1 MRDELVV
8 EPMAERVRSVYHSIH
23 ARLWR
28 SIFGFSGSADVADEA
43 VAEAFAQALRRGDE
57 IRDVEAWVWRAA
69 FAVARGE
76 LARRQTHDL
85 PLPEGA
91 VELGEPA
98 FDLVAALAKLSDADR
113 ELLVLCH
120 VAGYSPTELAH
131 LLGLR
136 ASAVRVRLLR
146 ARRRAQPLLEGLR

>member
-1 MRDELVV
+1 MQDALVV
-8 EPMAERVRSVYHSIH
+8 EPIAERVRSVYCSIN

-28 SIFGFSGSADVADEA
+28 SVFGFSGSADVADEA

-69 FAVARGE
+69 FAIARGE
-76 LARRQTHDL
+76 MARRRTDDL
-85 PLPEGA
+85 PVPEGA
-91 VELGEPA
+91 VDLGEPA
-98 FDLVAALAKLSDADR
+98 FELVAALAKLSDADR

-120 VAGYSPTELAH
+120 VAGYTPTELAS

-136 ASAVRVRLLR
+136 APAVRVRLLR
-146 ARRRAQPLLEGLR
+146 ARRRARPLLEGLR